1 MEINLER
8 IKNRFDGKVT
18 YGEITEIGN
27 QYKKIHSIIPFKI
40 GLEETIIKHFKC
52 LFNKRICDDQIGKLQ
67 MEKRGYDNELRL
79 LGRDS
84 FDTLRQSRKLD
95 SFLRTLDENTLNDL
109 NIMGVVRSEEVSD
122 IRLERFK
129 EQRDNHSRN
138 YNKLNLE
145 GNVSMGSNSDVWR

>member
-1 MEINLER
+1 MKNGILTYIKFIEKDIKELDKLNDPIVICTSCEHLEQ
-8 IKNRFDGKVT
+8 D
-18 YGEITEIGN
+18 
-27 QYKKIHSIIPFKI
+27 IIYS
-40 GLEETIIKHFKC
+40 TIEK
-52 LFNKRICDDQIGKLQ
+52 LDEQIGKLQ

-109 NIMGVVRSEEVSD
+109 NSMGVVRSEEVSD

-138 YNKLNLE
+138 YNQLNLD
-145 GNVSMGSNSDVWR
+145 GNVSVGSNTEVWR